1 MPGLSIAP
9 VTPKSPAAA
18 SAGPATGAALT
29 ENAGDA
35 EGAGGSTFGTILA
48 GQIKGNSQGAKSGTD
63 AKSPEK
69 TEKIDADKG
78 NVDGLAVDGATTSNA
93 ANDFLALVNAGV
105 AAIQIT
111 PTPLAPATVAQRGG
125 DTLAL
130 GLGVTAEAND
140 AAATRLT
147 GLLADKTAASADG
160 SIAEGFAGNGKKLPK
175 GGVAGLNGSAAK
187 GGVAGLNGSAAED
200 DAGRLTMDGL
210 SGNSKILPAAEP
222 LVAKPVLEEF
232 KPGKP
237 MPGVAGVGVADS
249 SMSLFTPQGVAL
261 PGSQAVTTHA
271 PAMEIAA
278 PVGSPGWGN
287 ALADKVTWMSSQGS
301 QVAELHLNPQ
311 HLGPLD
317 VQLTIVND
325 QASAVFVS
333 HHPAVR
339 EAIEAAMPRLRDM
352 LAESGIMLGN
362 TMVGA
367 ESFQQQQ
374 QQQAFAKPSNGRG
387 EMRGEITGMGEAGQ
401 AGDRVAARVGIGM
414 VDTFV

>member
-111 PTPLAPATVAQRGG
+111 PTPLAPATATQRGG
-125 DTLAL
+125 DALAL
-130 GLGVTAEAND
+130 GVPGVPVEAND
-140 AAATRLT
+140 AAATQLT

-175 GGVAGLNGSAAK
+175 GGVAGLND
-187 GGVAGLNGSAAED
+187 SAAED

-271 PAMEIAA
+271 PVMEIAA

-374 QQQAFAKPSNGRG
+374 QQQAFAKSSSGRG
-387 EMRGEITGMGEAGQ
+387 EMRGEITGMGEVGQ
-401 AGDRVAARVGIGM
+401 AGGRAARVGIGM

>member
-18 SAGPATGAALT
+18 SAGPATSGALT

-69 TEKIDADKG
+69 TEKIDDADKG

-111 PTPLAPATVAQRGG
+111 PTPLAPATATQRGG
-125 DTLAL
+125 DALAL

-140 AAATRLT
+140 AAATQLT
-147 GLLADKTAASADG
+147 GLLADKTAASADDP
-160 SIAEGFAGNGKKLPK
+160 IAEGFAGNGKKLPK
-175 GGVAGLNGSAAK
+175 GGVAGLK
-187 GGVAGLNGSAAED
+187 GSAAED

-237 MPGVAGVGVADS
+237 MPGVAGVGATDS
-249 SMSLFTPQGVAL
+249 SVSLFTPQGIAM

-271 PAMEIAA
+271 PAMEIAV

-374 QQQAFAKPSNGRG
+374 QQQQAFAKSSSGRG
-387 EMRGEITGMGEAGQ
+387 EMRGEITGMGEVGQ
-401 AGDRVAARVGIGM
+401 AGGRAARVGIGM